1 MAASEA
7 LFILEKI
14 QFFNVTFEIYKDS
27 LKKGIKS
34 LGGLAG
40 GTGFVNPLLAASKYS
55 PADKAMEMVE
65 KAMDQALSEDK

>member
-1 MAASEA
+1 MRQGELKSDRT
-7 LFILEKI
+7 KRS
-14 QFFNVTFEIYKDS
+14 VKKG